1 MENKNNINHCEFK
14 EFNKKYKKF
23 VFCKFPIC
31 KNKNNLNFCFS
42 HLPLNE
48 IGPYGKMI
56 LCPKCNNKI
65 GENNLEKHL
74 KKCEKILKKKEIYD
88 ENIINP
94 RIWIKKEIKIN
105 EIDIKII
112 EKLKNI
118 INSNYSKFN
127 IKIEKNFYDF
137 NHIETQKDFKNK
149 INNSQ
154 IQGKNSKNIL
164 QQISMFENIKN
175 ILNIKKIDLNNNKNL
190 FVELGCG
197 SAELSKTFQI
207 ANKNSSFILIDR
219 MKYTSKNKF
228 DNFIKNNLIND
239 NFLIR
244 EEIDIKN
251 MNINKIVNEKNFENV
266 FFISKHLCG
275 NACDLSIEK
284 IVDFCKNFNNKINVF
299 ICIATCCHYLI
310 NDENYI
316 NFNYIEN
323 ELKINKNEFNFLC
336 RLSSWG
342 TLKEENE
349 NFFFGKKIK
358 NILDFGRIKFLF
370 DNGIK
375 NVKYVEYIESKY
387 TKENNL
393 ILAYC

>member
-1 MENKNNINHCEFK
+1 MKNIIFNIKKIKFK
-14 EFNKKYKKF
+14 FKK
-23 VFCKFPIC
+23 I
-31 KNKNNLNFCFS
+31 
-42 HLPLNE
+42 
-48 IGPYGKMI
+48 
-56 LCPKCNNKI
+56 
-65 GENNLEKHL
+65 
-74 KKCEKILKKKEIYD
+74 KKKKQISH

-94 RIWIKKEIKIN
+94 PIWIKKQIKIN
-105 EIDIKII
+105 EIDNKII
-112 EKLKNI
+112 ENLKNI
-118 INSNYSKFN
+118 INKNYNKFN
-127 IKIEKNFYDF
+127 IKTEINYYYDF
-137 NHIETQKDFKNK
+137 NNIETEKDFKNK

-154 IQGKNSKNIL
+154 IEGKNSKNIL

-175 ILNIKKIDLNNNKNL
+175 ILIKEKIDLNLTKNL

-244 EEIDIKN
+244 EEIHIKN
-251 MNINKIVNEKNFENV
+251 MNINKYLNEKNIQNV

-275 NACDLSIEK
+275 NACDLSLEK
-284 IVDFCKNFNNKINVF
+284 IIDFKEKFNKKINIF
-299 ICIATCCHYLI
+299 ICIATCCHYLL
-310 NDENYI
+310 NNENYI
-316 NFNYIEN
+316 NFNYIKN
-323 ELKINKNEFNFLC
+323 ELNINNEDFNFLC
-336 RLSSWG
+336 RFSSWG

-358 NILDFGRIKFLF
+358 NILDYGRIKFLEE
-370 DNGIK
+370 NGIK
-375 NVKYVEYIESKY
+375 NVKYVEYIESKF

>member
-1 MENKNNINHCEFK
+1 MENFHCEFK
-14 EFNKKYKKF
+14 EFNKKFKKF
-23 VFCKFPIC
+23 IFCKFPIC
-31 KNKNNLNFCFS
+31 KNKNNLNFCFN

-48 IGPYGKMI
+48 IGPKGKMI

-74 KKCEKILKKKEIYD
+74 KKCEKIIKKKEISD

-94 RIWIKKEIKIN
+94 RIWKKKQIKIN
-105 EIDIKII
+105 EIDNKII

-118 INSNYSKFN
+118 INNNYNKFN
-127 IKIEKNFYDF
+127 IKIEKNFNYDF
-137 NHIETQKDFKNK
+137 NNFKNK
-149 INNSQ
+149 FNNNQ
-154 IQGKNSKNIL
+154 IQGKNSKNLL

-175 ILNIKKIDLNNNKNL
+175 ILNSQKIDLNHNKNL

-207 ANKNSSFILIDR
+207 LNKNSSFILIDR
-219 MKYTSKNKF
+219 MKFTSKNKF

-251 MNINKIVNEKNFENV
+251 MNINKYLKNFQNV

-275 NACDLSIEK
+275 NACDLSLEK
-284 IVDFCKNFNNKINVF
+284 IIEFFKENNKKINVF

-310 NDENYI
+310 NNENYC
-316 NFNYIEN
+316 NFDYIKN
-323 ELKINKNEFNFLC
+323 ELNVNNDEFNFLC
-336 RLSSWG
+336 RFSSWG

-358 NILDFGRIKFLF
+358 NILDYGRIKFLAE
-370 DNGIK
+370 NGIK
-375 NVKYVEYIESKY
+375 NVKYVEYVDSKI

-393 ILAYC
+393 ILAYF

>member
-1 MENKNNINHCEFK
+1 MENNHCEFK
-14 EFNKKYKKF
+14 EFNKKFKKF

-56 LCPKCNNKI
+56 LCPKCKNKI

-74 KKCEKILKKKEIYD
+74 KKCEKNNKKKEISD

-94 RIWIKKEIKIN
+94 RIWLKKQIKIN
-105 EIDIKII
+105 EIDNKII
-112 EKLKNI
+112 ENLKNI
-118 INSNYSKFN
+118 INKNYNKFN
-127 IKIEKNFYDF
+127 IKTEINYYDF
-137 NHIETQKDFKNK
+137 NNIETEKDFKNK

-154 IQGKNSKNIL
+154 IEGKNSKNIL

-175 ILNIKKIDLNNNKNL
+175 ILIKEKIDLNLTKNL

-251 MNINKIVNEKNFENV
+251 MNINKYLNEKNIQNV

-275 NACDLSIEK
+275 NACDLSLEK
-284 IVDFCKNFNNKINVF
+284 IIDFKEKINKKINIF
-299 ICIATCCHYLI
+299 ICIATCCHYLL
-310 NDENYI
+310 NNENYI
-316 NFNYIEN
+316 NFNYIKN
-323 ELKINKNEFNFLC
+323 ELNINNEDFNFLC
-336 RLSSWG
+336 RFSSWG

-358 NILDFGRIKFLF
+358 NILDYGRIKFLEE
-370 DNGIK
+370 NGIK
-375 NVKYVEYIESKY
+375 NVKYVEYIESKF

>member
-1 MENKNNINHCEFK
+1 MENNHCEFK
-14 EFNKKYKKF
+14 EFNKKFKKF

-56 LCPKCNNKI
+56 LCPKCKNKI

-74 KKCEKILKKKEIYD
+74 KKCEKINKKKEISD

-94 RIWIKKEIKIN
+94 RIWLKKQIKIN
-105 EIDIKII
+105 EIDNKII
-112 EKLKNI
+112 ENLKNI
-118 INSNYSKFN
+118 INKNYNKFN
-127 IKIEKNFYDF
+127 IKTEINYYDF
-137 NHIETQKDFKNK
+137 NNIETEKDFKNK

-154 IQGKNSKNIL
+154 IEGKNSKNIL

-175 ILNIKKIDLNNNKNL
+175 ILIKEKIDLNLNKNL

-251 MNINKIVNEKNFENV
+251 MNINKYLNEKNIQNV

-275 NACDLSIEK
+275 NACDLSLEK
-284 IVDFCKNFNNKINVF
+284 IIDFKEKINKKINIF
-299 ICIATCCHYLI
+299 ICIATCCHYLL
-310 NDENYI
+310 NNENYI
-316 NFNYIEN
+316 NFNYIKN
-323 ELKINKNEFNFLC
+323 ELNINSEDFNFLC
-336 RLSSWG
+336 RFSSWG

-358 NILDFGRIKFLF
+358 NILDYGRIKFLEE
-370 DNGIK
+370 NGIK
-375 NVKYVEYIESKY
+375 NVKYVEYIESKF